1 VRNAFGALGIRAICG
16 TTAEPAAR
24 RLLAT
29 ARVAAFGEYSTGS
42 CCSASRPASA
52 GRNMKFCMNF
62 SERAM
67 LTWTVP
73 SRRGR
78 PTDPSSAIGKNM
90 SFSKPRAAMVS
101 DNSVTIFSPSRVTVI
116 FSMALN
122 SR

>member
-1 VRNAFGALGIRAICG
+1 
-16 TTAEPAAR
+16 
-24 RLLAT
+24 
-29 ARVAAFGEYSTGS
+29 
-42 CCSASRPASA
+42 
-52 GRNMKFCMNF
+52 MKFCMNF
-62 SERAM
+62 SERSHVDVDGA
-67 LTWTVP
+67 LG
-73 SRRGR
+73 RGR